1 MNNYQKETK
10 HAVNSSEGNIKGR
23 SSQNKRDAL
32 SFALEFFIKVGVTAL
47 VVCVLLFFVVGVY
60 SNHSNSSYPMLK
72 DGDLCFTFKL
82 GKVHSGEEI
91 AYKQDDKIH
100 FGRIVAVGGDTVDI
114 KDGTVNVNGYGVFEN
129 TVYPT
134 NAEGATVTFPYTV
147 PEGTVF
153 VLNDYRDDIQD
164 SRVYGSIP
172 MKQIRGKIVLVLRRR
187 GI

>member
-1 MNNYQKETK
+1 
-10 HAVNSSEGNIKGR
+10 
-23 SSQNKRDAL
+23 
-32 SFALEFFIKVGVTAL
+32 
-47 VVCVLLFFVVGVY
+47 
-60 SNHSNSSYPMLK
+60 MLK

-134 NAEGATVTFPYTV
+134 TTEGATVTFPYTV

-172 MKQIRGKIVLVLRRR
+172 MKQTRGKIVLVLRRR